1 MSETKSDDVP
11 PEASRPA
18 EEGLADLDPDDA
30 FDATDAEPNRGDGR
44 FLTDLADVLRQAGL
58 EVNEYAGWQQRSRS
72 GGGYA
77 GAPAGI
83 IVHHTASGQGSDGQ
97 NDASYMTERCEVAPM
112 ANLYLERSGRWWVL
126 AAGATNTNGKGG
138 PWGRIPANSAN
149 SRVIGIEAGN
159 NGIGEAW
166 PEGMQESYTTGVAA
180 LAKHYR
186 IDTANV
192 LAHHEWAP
200 SRKVDPAGP
209 SRFGSINHSGSWNM
223 DAFRNE
229 VNAKRGSSRTIA
241 TPERVQSTAAVYVVQ
256 PGDAWWAI
264 AARTLGNPA
273 QTWGALAD
281 ANGGR
286 DRVLHPGDVL
296 VLPGAAG
303 GGAAPGPAAG
313 VPTYPGEAKEGDRGP
328 HVLAWQEALIAHGV
342 IGNSQE
348 NRDSFYGQGMAKAV
362 LRLQQSWGW
371 DDADGVAGEH
381 SWRKLHGG
389 T

>member
-1 MSETKSDDVP
+1 MTYP
-11 PEASRPA
+11 PRPA
-18 EEGLADLDPDDA
+18 DRLRKGWPISTPMTRSTPPTPSPTA
-30 FDATDAEPNRGDGR
+30 ATAR

-77 GAPAGI
+77 GAPVGI

-149 SRVIGIEAGN
+149 SKVIGIEAGN

-186 IDTANV
+186 VDTANV

-223 DAFRNE
+223 DVFRNE

-303 GGAAPGPAAG
+303 GGAAPGPPAAAG

-342 IGNSQE
+342 IGNSQD

>member
-1 MSETKSDDVP
+1 
-11 PEASRPA
+11 
-18 EEGLADLDPDDA
+18 
-30 FDATDAEPNRGDGR
+30 
-44 FLTDLADVLRQAGL
+44 
-58 EVNEYAGWQQRSRS
+58 
-72 GGGYA
+72 
-77 GAPAGI
+77 
-83 IVHHTASGQGSDGQ
+83 
-97 NDASYMTERCEVAPM
+97 M

-138 PWGRIPANSAN
+138 AWGRIPANSAN
-149 SRVIGIEAGN
+149 SKVIGIEAGN

-223 DAFRNE
+223 DVFRNE
-229 VNAKRGSSRTIA
+229 VNASGEAARRSPLLSGCSRPRPSTWCNPAMPGGPLRPGRSATPPRPGAPSPMPTVVVTVCFTPVTCSSSRA
-241 TPERVQSTAAVYVVQ
+241 PPEAVPRPGQQ
-256 PGDAWWAI
+256 PGSP
-264 AARTLGNPA
+264 RTRAKPRKA
-273 QTWGALAD
+273 TEDRTCWR
-281 ANGGR
+281 GR
-286 DRVLHPGDVL
+286 RRSSRD
-296 VLPGAAG
+296 
-303 GGAAPGPAAG
+303 
-313 VPTYPGEAKEGDRGP
+313 
-328 HVLAWQEALIAHGV
+328 GV
-342 IGNSQE
+342 IGNSQD

-371 DDADGVAGEH
+371 DDADGVVGEH
-381 SWRKLHGG
+381 TWRKLHGG